1 MKRIAIAVTTLLVL
15 SCGGRTQTA
24 DEGSFRREDL
34 FPPADS
40 LPEEA
45 AAFVDGYA
53 DTFIHDLSAAGR
65 VRRESLLS
73 AIRDAG
79 MSRYGSS
86 AALYAFAV
94 ALSAAADSTSVLI
107 GRRLHGRARS
117 AFRKEREAYARW
129 RDYYRDSTSAA
140 LTALRTVSAGGTA
153 VGTWQA
159 ADAYDLADMNYTD
172 LKTVLA
178 ILPGRKAHPAPAR
191 YDSGSLEKL
200 DEWRTTQ
207 CDRSRDAIQAYTD
220 TDGVVRIPEEIGV
233 DIDELTTVCG
243 ILDREAAL
251 FEEWLASRE
260 MLFRDSGETDCREM
274 TGRTIRDRLR
284 LTLGL

>member
-1 MKRIAIAVTTLLVL
+1 MKRIVLAFAALLAL
-15 SCGGRTQTA
+15 SCGGSTHT
-24 DEGSFRREDL
+24 DDDGSLLREDL

-45 AAFVDGYA
+45 AAFVEGYA
-53 DTFIHDLSAAGR
+53 GTFIRDLSEAGR

-86 AALYAFAV
+86 AALDAFAG
-94 ALSAAADSTSVLI
+94 ALATAADSTSVLI
-107 GRRLHGRARS
+107 GRQLHGRSKR

-129 RDYYRDSTSAA
+129 RDYYRDSTVAV
-140 LTALRTVSAGGTA
+140 LTALRTVSVGGTA
-153 VGTWQA
+153 GGTWQA

-172 LKTVLA
+172 QRTVLA
-178 ILPGRKAHPAPAR
+178 VLPGRKANLAYAR

-200 DEWRTTQ
+200 DEWRKTQ
-207 CDRSRDAIQAYTD
+207 CDRARTAVQAYTD

-233 DIDELTTVCG
+233 EVDELLAVCG

-260 MLFRDSGETDCREM
+260 ELFRDSGETDCREM
-274 TGRTIRDRLR
+274 TGRAIRDRLR

>member
-1 MKRIAIAVTTLLVL
+1 MKRIVLVLIAFLVL
-15 SCGGRTQTA
+15 SCGGRTYTV
-24 DEGSFRREDL
+24 DDGSFRREDL

-53 DTFIHDLSAAGR
+53 GTFISDLTAAGR
-65 VRRESLLS
+65 VRRESLFS

-86 AALYAFAV
+86 AALDAFAV
-94 ALSAAADSTSVLI
+94 ALSAAADSTSALI
-107 GRRLHGRARS
+107 GRRLHGRSKR
-117 AFRKEREAYARW
+117 AFRKEREAYERW
-129 RDYYRDSTSAA
+129 RDYYRDSTVAA
-140 LTALRTVSAGGTA
+140 LTALRTVSVGGTA
-153 VGTWQA
+153 GGTWQA

-172 LKTVLA
+172 QKTVLA
-178 ILPGRKAHPAPAR
+178 VLPGRKAHLAYAR

-200 DEWRTTQ
+200 EQWRKTQ
-207 CDRSRDAIQAYTD
+207 CDRSKAAVQAYTD
-220 TDGVVRIPEEIGV
+220 TDGVVRIPEVLGV
-233 DIDELTTVCG
+233 EADELKAVCG

-251 FEEWLASRE
+251 FGEWLASRE
-260 MLFRDSGETDCREM
+260 ELFRDSGETDCREM
-274 TGRTIRDRLR
+274 TGRAIRDRLR

>member
-1 MKRIAIAVTTLLVL
+1 MKRIVLAFAALLVL
-15 SCGGRTQTA
+15 SCVGRMQTA
-24 DEGSFRREDL
+24 DDGSFRREDL
-34 FPPADS
+34 FPPAEV

-45 AAFVDGYA
+45 AAFVEGYA
-53 DTFIHDLSAAGR
+53 GTFISDLSAAGR

-79 MSRYGSS
+79 MSRYGSA
-86 AALYAFAV
+86 AALDAFAG

-107 GRRLHGRARS
+107 GRRLHGRSKR

-129 RDYYRDSTSAA
+129 RDYYRDSTVAA
-140 LTALRTVSAGGTA
+140 LTVLRAVSVGGTA
-153 VGTWQA
+153 GGTWQA

-172 LKTVLA
+172 QRTVLA
-178 ILPGRKAHPAPAR
+178 VLPGRKAHLAYAR

-200 DEWRTTQ
+200 DQWRKTQ
-207 CDRSRDAIQAYTD
+207 CDRSRAAVQAYTD

-233 DIDELTTVCG
+233 EVDELTAVCG

-251 FEEWLASRE
+251 FGEWLASRE
-260 MLFRDSGETDCREM
+260 ELFRDSGETDCREM
-274 TGRTIRDRLR
+274 IRRTVEDRLR

>member
-1 MKRIAIAVTTLLVL
+1 MKRFAIAFTALLVL

-24 DEGSFRREDL
+24 DEGTFRREDL

-40 LPEEA
+40 LPKEA
-45 AAFVDGYA
+45 AAFVGGYA

-79 MSRYGSS
+79 MSRYGAS
-86 AALYAFAV
+86 ATLHAFAG

-107 GRRLHGRARS
+107 GQRLHGKSRNV
-117 AFRKEREAYARW
+117 FRKEREAYARW
-129 RDYYRDSTSAA
+129 RDYYRDSTVAA
-140 LTALRTVSAGGTA
+140 LTALRTVSVGGTA
-153 VGTWQA
+153 GGTWQA

-172 LKTVLA
+172 QKTVLA
-178 ILPGRKAHPAPAR
+178 VLPGRKANLAYAR

-200 DEWRTTQ
+200 DEWRNTQ
-207 CDRSRDAIQAYTD
+207 CDRSRAAIQAYTD

-233 DIDELTTVCG
+233 SADELMAVCG
-243 ILDREAAL
+243 ILDREAAM
-251 FEEWLASRE
+251 FEEWLAFRE
-260 MLFRDSGETDCREM
+260 KLFRDSGETDCREM
-274 TGRTIRDRLR
+274 IRRAVEDRLR
-284 LTLGL
+284 LALGL